1 MKEKFKYWLLY
12 IAILLVLGTVIRF
25 LWWLLT
31 SIISAL
37 V

>member
-12 IAILLVLGTVIRF
+12 IAILLFFGAVIRF

-31 SIISAL
+31 SISSAL